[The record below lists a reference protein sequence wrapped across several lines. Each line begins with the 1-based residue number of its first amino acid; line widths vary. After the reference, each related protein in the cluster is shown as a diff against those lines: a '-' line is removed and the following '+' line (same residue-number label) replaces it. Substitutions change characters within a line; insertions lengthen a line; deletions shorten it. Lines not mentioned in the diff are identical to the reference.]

1 MTSQSTGVYGGSWT
15 DSRNGVLFKGG
26 EGRGRRSLHRP
37 SSPPAGAMGR
47 TGSLCVFLLA
57 LSALCAQ
64 ARYSTGVGGEGRRR
78 VLIEVWQKWRFFK
91 NLFIYSFILHLLIEY
106 FYRFRFLNKNKCVC
120 ICMEVCSCVYV
131 YESVLFMHVCICVF
145 LCKYAYWGN
154 PYYW

>member
-1 MTSQSTGVYGGSWT
+1 MVTSQITGVYGGSWT

-78 VLIEVWQKWRFFK
+78 VLIEVWQKWRFLK
-91 NLFIYSFILHLLIEY
+91 NLFIYSSILHLLIEY
-106 FYRFRFLNKNKCVC
+106 FFFIDSGSLIRISVYVSVWKFVHVYMSMKVC
-120 ICMEVCSCVYV
+120 FYVCVYV
-131 YESVLFMHVCICVF
+131 CVLM
-145 LCKYAYWGN
+145 
-154 PYYW
+154 

>member
-1 MTSQSTGVYGGSWT
+1 MVTSHITGVYGGSWI
-15 DSRNGVLFKGG
+15 DSRNSVLFKGG

-120 ICMEVCSCVYV
+120 ICMKVCSCVCV
-131 YESVLFMHVCICVF
+131 WKCVF
-145 LCKYAYWGN
+145 YACMYMCVLM
-154 PYYW
+154 